1 MFEYDVIVVGAGP
14 VGCAAAIELGRSGVK
29 TLLVDRGNG
38 NVLQPKMDLVSVRTM
53 EFCRRWGIADRVR
66 SAGYNRAHPQDC
78 IWLTALTG
86 HEIAREPFPAPRD
99 EPPLAE
105 SPERKERCPQ
115 NFFDPVMAAA
125 ARSLATVDLQYE
137 TEYLAH
143 RQYAE
148 SVSVRFADVHTKAER
163 EIRARYLIGCD
174 GGASAVREQ
183 LGIGTGGN
191 EVLTYT
197 TNVIFRCPDFYRLH
211 DKAPGYRYIF
221 IGEEGTW
228 ATIVA
233 IDGRDT
239 YRFSWVGNE
248 QRHKPSEGEL
258 LAQIHRA
265 MGKPF
270 KLEVIS
276 TMPWVRREMVADAYG
291 KGRVFLSG
299 DAVRLN
305 SPTGAFGMNTGIQDA
320 VDLAWKL
327 SAVVAGWGG
336 PQLLASYEAERRP
349 VAVRNVREATVNLRR
364 MLATRSEPP
373 PPAVFEEGPAG
384 DRARASYGAMCRDT
398 MRPEW
403 ETLGIHLGYRYN
415 TSPVIISDGTPEPE
429 DTYTTY
435 TPTARPGHRAPHAWL
450 ADGRSTL
457 DLFGNGLTLLRFD
470 KSNAGD
476 DFVQA
481 ARASGVPLEDVHIA
495 DPKIAALYGG
505 VPLVLVRP
513 DGFVAWRGQVGGRQ
527 EAAEVIDCVRGAANV
542 DTDKQLEKEQA

>member
-1 MFEYDVIVVGAGP
+1 MFDYDVIVIGAGP
-14 VGCAAAIELGRSGVK
+14 VGCAVAIELGRNGVK
-29 TLLVDRGNG
+29 TLLVDKGDG
-38 NVLQPKMDLVSVRTM
+38 SVLQPKMDLVSVRTM

-66 SAGYNRAHPQDC
+66 AAGYNRAHPQDC
-78 IWLTALTG
+78 VWLTALTG
-86 HEIAREPFPAPRD
+86 HEIAREPFPAPQD
-99 EPPLAE
+99 ERPLAE

-125 ARSLATVDLQYE
+125 ARSLATVNVQYE

-143 RQYAE
+143 GQDAE
-148 SVSVRFADVHTKAER
+148 SVTVRLTDVHSKAQR
-163 EIRARYLIGCD
+163 ELRARYLVGCD

-197 TNVIFRCPDFYRLH
+197 TNGIFRCPDFYGLH

-228 ATIVA
+228 STLVA
-233 IDGRDT
+233 IDGQDT

-248 QRHKPSEGEL
+248 QRHKPSEEEL
-258 LAQIHRA
+258 VAQIHRA

-270 KLEVIS
+270 DLEVIS

-327 SAVVAGWGG
+327 SAVLAGWGG

-349 VAVRNVREATVNLRR
+349 VAVRNVKEATVNLRR

-373 PPAVFEEGPAG
+373 PPALFQDGAAG
-384 DRARASYGAMCRDT
+384 DRARAVYGAMCRDT

-415 TSPVIISDGTPEPE
+415 ASPVVIPDGTPEPE

-450 ADGRSTL
+450 PDGRSTL
-457 DLFGNGLTLLRFD
+457 DLFGNGFTLLRFAE
-470 KSNAGD
+470 SGAGD
-476 DFVQA
+476 GLVQA
-481 ARASGVPLEDVHIA
+481 ARARGVPLAEAHIA
-495 DPKIAALYGG
+495 DPKIASLYGS

-513 DGFVAWRGQVGGRQ
+513 DGFVAWRGQVNAAR
-527 EAAEVIDCVRGAANV
+527 EAEQVIDGVRGGASV
-542 DTDKQLEKEQA
+542 DLDVQMEKEHA